1 MRPASAMSRQENEMM
16 NKSRRVLASGNVDD
30 PIEKLR
36 HLCLARGAT
45 GILGLGRCFRRMDD
59 NGDKN
64 LSLEEFIKG
73 LHDTGLPLSNEEAE
87 EVFNKFDTDGSAS
100 INMTEFLIGIRV
112 TKVSSIKLILNF
124 DLFF

>member
-59 NGDKN
+59 NGDRN
-64 LSLEEFIKG
+64 LSLEEFTKG

-112 TKVSSIKLILNF
+112 SKINLIK
-124 DLFF
+124 

>member
-16 NKSRRVLASGNVDD
+16 NKSRRVLASGNIED

-59 NGDKN
+59 NGDRN

-73 LHDTGLPLSNEEAE
+73 LHDTGLPLSTEEAE

-100 INMTEFLIGIRV
+100 INMTEFLVGIRV
-112 TKVSSIKLILNF
+112 IIKF
-124 DLFF
+124 KLF